1 MAKFDNRCFVSH
13 VSCPASSQN
22 VIINIVWLTL
32 ERQYFIYCLFY
43 RMAEREVP
51 FINVTLVPK
60 EKATLTESQQRITR
74 SHAARSA
81 HARVRHRRMIEY
93 QAQKRGRRDTRDSV
107 FSSYPSFRD
116 SVSPGV
122 VTILSADRRDPFH
135 CFARGLNSLEH
146 FLFDHCMASK
156 SRTY

>member
-13 VSCPASSQN
+13 VSCPPSSQN
-22 VIINIVWLTL
+22 VIINIMWLTL
-32 ERQYFIYCLFY
+32 ERQYSIYCLFSK
-43 RMAEREVP
+43 MAEREVP

-81 HARVRHRRMIEY
+81 HARVRHRRMMEY
-93 QAQKRGRRDTRDSV
+93 QAQKRGRIDTQDGV
-107 FSSYPSFRD
+107 ISSRTGFQS
-116 SVSPGV
+116 SAQLEIATV
-122 VTILSADRRDPFH
+122 LSSNRRDPFH
-135 CFARGLNSLEH
+135 SFARGLTSLEQ
-146 FLFDHCMASK
+146 FLFDHCMAFK

>member
-1 MAKFDNRCFVSH
+1 MAKFYNSCFVSH

-32 ERQYFIYCLFY
+32 ERQCFIYCPFS

-81 HARVRHRRMIEY
+81 HARVRHRRMMEY
-93 QAQKRGRRDTRDSV
+93 QAQKRGRIGTRDGV
-107 FSSYPSFRD
+107 ISSCTGFQESAPLEI
-116 SVSPGV
+116 
-122 VTILSADRRDPFH
+122 VTVLSSDRRDPFH
-135 CFARGLNSLEH
+135 SFARGLTSLER
-146 FLFDHCMASK
+146 FLFDHCMTSK